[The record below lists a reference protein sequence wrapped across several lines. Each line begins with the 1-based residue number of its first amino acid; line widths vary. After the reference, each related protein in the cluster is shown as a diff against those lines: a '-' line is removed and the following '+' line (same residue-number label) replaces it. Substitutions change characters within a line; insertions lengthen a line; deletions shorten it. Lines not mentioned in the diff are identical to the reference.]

1 MEIILAGVSAYA
13 ILISVAW
20 WRAYRSFQLT
30 AGALHGIIE
39 RLDEET
45 LASLGITYIGGKDE

>member
-1 MEIILAGVSAYA
+1 MEIILAVVSSYA
-13 ILISVAW
+13 IMITVAW
-20 WRAYRSFQLT
+20 WKANKSFQLT